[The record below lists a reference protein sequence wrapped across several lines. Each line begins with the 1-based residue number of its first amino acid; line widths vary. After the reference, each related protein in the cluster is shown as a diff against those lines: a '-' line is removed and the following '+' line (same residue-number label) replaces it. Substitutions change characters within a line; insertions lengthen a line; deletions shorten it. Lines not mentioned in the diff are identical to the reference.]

1 MDIAP
6 TRVPRPEPG
15 HEVLEATDARQGRW
29 GRHAFWILI
38 ASTTLAVIAL
48 FAAWAFYSD
57 AFTTVEEAGTPTAA
71 EAAATTGPVTRVRQ
85 QAWAGGSGQAAFR
98 VRPGWK
104 NSA

>member
-1 MDIAP
+1 MDIAQ

-57 AFTTVEEAGTPTAA
+57 AFTTVDEAGAPTAA
-71 EAAATTGPVTRVRQ
+71 EAAATTGPAADVRQ
-85 QAWAGGSGQAAFR
+85 
-98 VRPGWK
+98 
-104 NSA
+104 